1 MPAAWADL
9 RCCHVWI
16 EEFVVF
22 VTYSSNLQGRFS
34 GFDSTRLLWSSI
46 ELNPAEYYFL
56 VEGCGLVDGCF
67 GPWVRLLSTVKELDS
82 LCNGKS
88 VEAHSITQVQLLAP
102 GVMTNRSGLSVELL
116 SEIRVQP
123 GTEENPVYEFI
134 TGMGHIYTSSR
145 K

>member
-22 VTYSSNLQGRFS
+22 VTYSSNLEGRFR
-34 GFDSTRLLWSSI
+34 GIDSTRLFWSSI
-46 ELNPAEYYFL
+46 ELNPADCYFL

-67 GPWVRLLSTVKELDS
+67 GPWVRLLSNVKELDS
-82 LCNGKS
+82 LCKGES

-102 GVMTNRSGLSVELL
+102 AVMTKRSGLSVELL
-116 SEIRVQP
+116 SEIRIQP
-123 GTEENPVYEFI
+123 GTECSPVYEFV
-134 TGMGHIYTSSR
+134 TKFGQVYTCAR
-145 K
+145 T